1 MNLENLWK
9 TVKEDL
15 RVELSEGTFA
25 SFIAPTKLEEAVEDN
40 DRIIAVVSALSPFHQ
55 RWIEERYCGQ
65 IKQSLERVT
74 GKSCELKFTSTPTK
88 IKAIDR
94 EAFGPLFS
102 VSVDDGPTYHR
113 AAAAAHLRPDFTFE
127 QFAVSSTN
135 EMAYAAAQAV
145 SRNPG
150 QAYHLLFLFGGVG
163 VGKTHLMQ
171 GIGHRILEKDPA
183 TKVIYRTAEEFTNEI
198 IEAIRD
204 RTTADFR
211 RKYRSVKAL
220 LIDDIQFIGGKEKVQ
235 EEFFHTFNTIHQAG
249 GQIVLT
255 SDQFPS
261 DIAGVEDR
269 LKSRFEGGLIIDI
282 QQPSFELRAAIVLIK
297 AKAWGLEI
305 PMDAAQMIAAN
316 IESTRF
322 LEGVLKRLLAEAQTH
337 SQIISTE
344 LAEKVLK
351 SFRANSAANSH
362 DSANSHR
369 VTSQAVIEAIC
380 QVFGV
385 KPTQLKG
392 NRRLKELV
400 SPRHLAMYVLRTE
413 AGMPLTEI
421 GKVFGGRDHTTVLYA
436 TDKITAGLVDDARLR
451 GTLAEVRKMILI

>member
-1 MNLENLWK
+1 MNLEDLWK

-40 DRIIAVVSALSPFHQ
+40 DRIIALVSALSPFHQ

-74 GKSCELKFTSTPTK
+74 GKSCELKFTSAPTK

-94 EAFGPLFS
+94 QAFGPLFS

-235 EEFFHTFNTIHQAG
+235 EEFFHTFNTIHQEG

-261 DIAGVEDR
+261 DIAGIEAR

-337 SQIISTE
+337 NQTISTE

-362 DSANSHR
+362 DSANNHR